1 MMMKT
6 SASKSSV
13 GSLPRKPKTI
23 KRVFRNRLLR
33 VPTQPRRCRLTC
45 PRAPLYRTFSNPVAS
60 RSAPTLSTNHAFS
73 AWAPG

>member
-13 GSLPRKPKTI
+13 ASLPRKPKTI

-33 VPTQPRRCRLTC
+33 ERNQPRRYRLTC
-45 PRAPLYRTFSNPVAS
+45 PRAHPYRTPSNHAQRRLYR
-60 RSAPTLSTNHAFS
+60 
-73 AWAPG
+73 